1 MRLKAHCCNA
11 VAVCCLLLMY
21 FCTSVKKI
29 MNRGFCHSSGKPS
42 TVGPNEYEKSHNLT
56 NKEIN
61 N

>member
-11 VAVCCLLLMY
+11 VAGWLFAFYVLLY
-21 FCTSVKKI
+21 FCQKI
-29 MNRGFCHSSGKPS
+29 MNRGFCHSSGKSS